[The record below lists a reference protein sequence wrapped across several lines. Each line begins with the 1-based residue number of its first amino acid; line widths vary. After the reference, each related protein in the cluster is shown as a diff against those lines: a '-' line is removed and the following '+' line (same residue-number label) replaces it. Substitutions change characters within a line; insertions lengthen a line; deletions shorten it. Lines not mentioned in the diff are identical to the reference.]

1 MVKMACTSKR
11 YYALVMAIIHK
22 RISVS
27 TSFWAHIPHVIR
39 RIEPHLSI
47 AQKKQ
52 LKREG
57 QYKGQ
62 QEKFSTRL
70 DPNAVPPCASNVR
83 QMIIGK
89 IDPGKKHKPLVLRY
103 FEEVLKNLHNLEAF
117 DAEDLTE

>member
-1 MVKMACTSKR
+1 MVRLACTSKR

-27 TSFWAHIPHVIR
+27 TSFWTHIAHVIR

-57 QYKGQ
+57 RYKGQ
-62 QEKFSTRL
+62 QEKFSTLL
-70 DPNAVPPCASNVR
+70 DPNVVPCCARNVL
-83 QMIIGK
+83 QMIIGR
-89 IDPGKKHKPLVLRY
+89 IDPGKKHKPFVLRY
-103 FEEVLKNLHNLEAF
+103 FEEVLKNLHNLEVL
-117 DAEDLTE
+117 DYEDLTE